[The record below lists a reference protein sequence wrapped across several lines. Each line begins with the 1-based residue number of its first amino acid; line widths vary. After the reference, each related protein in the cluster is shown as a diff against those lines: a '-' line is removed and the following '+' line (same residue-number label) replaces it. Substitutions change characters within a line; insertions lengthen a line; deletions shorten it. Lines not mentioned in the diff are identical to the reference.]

1 MQVEPEDFILSLDV
15 DSNENTEIVTTE
27 VSELPPDL
35 VNADVSDFE
44 KSQGF
49 AVKLLR
55 ASPAVVVIKQFAYT
69 NTSVSLH
76 NF

>member
-35 VNADVSDFE
+35 VNADVSDLVNSRDLTVE
-44 KSQGF
+44 LLQACLCSS
-49 AVKLLR
+49 VKEQL
-55 ASPAVVVIKQFAYT
+55 AF
-69 NTSVSLH
+69 
-76 NF
+76 